1 MKMRFILAAILT
13 VLISLPASSLE
24 VPEYFKKAWAE
35 DPANALCTMQ
45 PYKYVRSR
53 DSKAPFAYKPFYISH
68 YGRHGS
74 RSGWA
79 QDNHGTALF
88 TLEKAHMA
96 GQLTPEGEA
105 LLETVEA
112 VIKTHANMDGR
123 LTPRGAQE
131 HRQIA
136 KRMVRRFPRV
146 FRAGRIYAVSS
157 ETPRCIISMEAALG
171 EIRTDNPNL
180 SINADCG
187 PVLQKYVSSS
197 NYDGCRQRVHELRDS
212 IRSEYMVPADAFMAK
227 VFKDPDSVRDM
238 IKSPESFRA
247 SVWKT
252 INAAP
257 GMDLPYRD
265 AFALFTEEEGYF
277 YMSTNDYYNYFYQAN
292 SIPLGDARMPR
303 VELLV
308 NDIVDKADAAI
319 AQRCC
324 RKSDRKVADLRY
336 GHDWTLIAL
345 ESYFGL
351 EGAGERY
358 TTAEA
363 FGKWKTAPCSPFAG
377 NVQVIFYKSCFKSK
391 PVLVK
396 FLMNEQEVAVIGLE
410 PYKGKYYRWD
420 EFKEYISHRTPVKML
435 AQLEGTACKT
445 GEDYKT
451 KLQSYQ
457 GMDVWG
463 DYMLSCQN
471 GGFASVYKLD
481 TDKSGAPCKDH
492 ICKLGEFA
500 FGSSDR
506 LNHSNVATFF
516 NTFYA
521 DGDPLPLVGVSLCNK
536 ERRDGLKDP
545 LYVERICPD
554 FKDASLITTINYDDT
569 RGYFGYALQ
578 WVYDRAQNILYGY
591 GNTVSNKGAGNN
603 HRIIAFHMPEIG
615 PGCPEIINLKASDA
629 IENYLIED
637 TYPEMPDDI
646 GQGLF
651 VHEGL
656 LYLPVGVGR
665 VSDPSKL
672 NVWNLRERRMEK
684 VLDLSYETEGEFE
697 DVSVRDGSLYIQA
710 NNKESGLLM
719 RMPLDFKGRN

>member
-1 MKMRFILAAILT
+1 MRFILAAILT

-324 RKSDRKVADLRY
+324 RKSDRKVLTFDMA
-336 GHDWTLIAL
+336 
-345 ESYFGL
+345 
-351 EGAGERY
+351 
-358 TTAEA
+358 TT
-363 FGKWKTAPCSPFAG
+363 
-377 NVQVIFYKSCFKSK
+377 
-391 PVLVK
+391 
-396 FLMNEQEVAVIGLE
+396 
-410 PYKGKYYRWD
+410 
-420 EFKEYISHRTPVKML
+420 
-435 AQLEGTACKT
+435 
-445 GEDYKT
+445 
-451 KLQSYQ
+451 
-457 GMDVWG
+457 
-463 DYMLSCQN
+463 
-471 GGFASVYKLD
+471 
-481 TDKSGAPCKDH
+481 
-492 ICKLGEFA
+492 
-500 FGSSDR
+500 
-506 LNHSNVATFF
+506 
-516 NTFYA
+516 
-521 DGDPLPLVGVSLCNK
+521 
-536 ERRDGLKDP
+536 
-545 LYVERICPD
+545 
-554 FKDASLITTINYDDT
+554 
-569 RGYFGYALQ
+569 
-578 WVYDRAQNILYGY
+578 
-591 GNTVSNKGAGNN
+591 
-603 HRIIAFHMPEIG
+603 G
-615 PGCPEIINLKASDA
+615 PS
-629 IENYLIED
+629 
-637 TYPEMPDDI
+637 
-646 GQGLF
+646 
-651 VHEGL
+651 
-656 LYLPVGVGR
+656 
-665 VSDPSKL
+665 
-672 NVWNLRERRMEK
+672 
-684 VLDLSYETEGEFE
+684 
-697 DVSVRDGSLYIQA
+697 
-710 NNKESGLLM
+710 
-719 RMPLDFKGRN
+719 